1 MVESVRRAG
10 VNYAARALNGRQIA
24 SGRIVTPPTGDPIVY
39 RLTNP
44 TMNYA
49 WGSVDL
55 IPALMGATPDGRPVA
70 EVWMGAH
77 PAAPSSVEVDGR
89 AVHLDDYIADGPQN
103 ALGARAGAAPAAHLP
118 FMLKLLAAAKALSL
132 QVHPTRAQAVEGY
145 ERENAAGIAL
155 DDPARNYRDREHKP
169 EMLWA
174 LTEFDMM
181 CGFRP
186 AAAIRALLTDLQVP
200 ELAPCVAALSA
211 GEPAQAI
218 EEALTLLLT
227 ASPEHQ
233 RVLTAGVV
241 GAALAYPEP
250 RPEYTLVRDLAHLY
264 PGDIGIV
271 ASLFLNQLRIYPGE
285 SVFVGAGLV
294 HSYVRGL
301 GVELMAAS
309 DNVLRAGLT
318 PKHVDV
324 PELLHLVDFAPG
336 EPQRLTPHPAGGALA
351 YLPPI
356 KDFALWTYRNEDAD
370 ADAASPVLTG
380 PAAGP
385 RIALCC
391 SGRATVTRAAEQLEL
406 SPGESLFIP
415 DSDGPVTIAATGTLA
430 IAYLP

>member
-1 MVESVRRAG
+1 M
-10 VNYAARALNGRQIA
+10 
-24 SGRIVTPPTGDPIVY
+24 Y

-55 IPALMGATPDGRPVA
+55 IPALMGVIPDGRPVA

-77 PAAPSSVEVDGR
+77 PASPSSIEVDGS
-89 AVHLDDYIADGPQN
+89 AVELDAFIAADPER
-103 ALGARAGAAPAAHLP
+103 ALGASAATAPAAHLP
-118 FMLKLLAAAKALSL
+118 FMLKLLAATKALSL
-132 QVHPTRAQAVEGY
+132 QVHPTRVQAAEGY

-186 AAAIRALLTDLQVP
+186 VDAIRALLTDLQVP
-200 ELAPCVAALSA
+200 ELAPCVAALGA
-211 GEPAQAI
+211 GEPAEAI
-218 EEALTLLLT
+218 EAALTLLLT
-227 ASPEHQ
+227 APPEHQ
-233 RVLTAGVV
+233 RVLTTAVV
-241 GAALAYPEP
+241 GAALAHPEP
-250 RPEYTLVRDLAHLY
+250 RAEYALVRDLAHLY
-264 PGDIGIV
+264 PDDVGIV

-324 PELLHLVDFAPG
+324 PELLHLVDFTPG
-336 EPQRLTPHPAGGALA
+336 EPQRLTPHPVGGALT

-356 KDFALWTYRNEDAD
+356 EDFALWTYRNESAD
-370 ADAASPVLTG
+370 ADAEVAGPVLSA
-380 PAAGP
+380 PSAGP

-391 SGRATVTRAAEQLEL
+391 SGRTTVTRGAEQLEL
-406 SPGESLFIP
+406 APGESAFVP
-415 DSDGPVTIAATGTLA
+415 ASDGPVTITSTGA
-430 IAYLP
+430 VAVAYLP